1 MKKIEMY
8 LTDTEY
14 EKLKDDIEK
23 FEDTVM
29 NNQTDNTYSDEEMA
43 QIINASGSM
52 KFYLSQGLKK
62 QISEM
67 ENYINK
73 YNNKEQ
79 EKSEPEKL
87 EHVVKE
93 EPQQKDNFK
102 KQEFNIPQKNK
113 NDKIKYETKTEE
125 ASDFDIM

>member
-87 EHVVKE
+87 EQVVKE